1 MTREEILVQVT
12 SLLRDLL
19 DNDSLE
25 LTLETSASEVDGW
38 DSVTHV
44 SLLVAVQQHF
54 GVKFR
59 TAELEGLRNV
69 GQLVDLIHARMS

>member
-1 MTREEILVQVT
+1 MTREEILAQVT
-12 SLLRDLL
+12 DLLRDLL
-19 DNDSLE
+19 DNDALE
-25 LTLETSASEVDGW
+25 LTFETSAGEVDGW

-69 GQLVDLIHARMS
+69 GHLVDLILTRMS

>member
-1 MTREEILVQVT
+1 MTRERILGEVT

-19 DNDSLE
+19 DADSLR
-25 LTLETSASEVDGW
+25 LTLETRAGDVDGW

-44 SLLVAVQQHF
+44 SLLVAVEQHF
-54 GVKFR
+54 HVKFK

-69 GQLVDLIHARMS
+69 GQLVDLIQTRMS